1 MDSAVM
7 EEVLK
12 EILQQQKEMAA
23 ESEKEQEA
31 RQQIFIKLEAFDK
44 KLDTLK
50 SPVGNDTS
58 AVLTTMKKWL
68 EEIRVLVEAQPKT
81 AVHEKRF
88 HLFQNKPEEYYKFI
102 FGHLFKGLVI
112 LIIGIYTLV
121 VINRYIREREY
132 LHYKQAWQ
140 YLYNMQ
146 NEEEK
151 QFLEKVMK
159 VSEKENLSVETKVG
173 PHQKK
178 AEPKKTTTG
187 RK

>member
-23 ESEKEQEA
+23 ENQKEQEA

-44 KLDTLK
+44 KLETLK
-50 SPVGNDTS
+50 MPGTNDVTT
-58 AVLTTMKKWL
+58 VLTPIKKWL
-68 EEIRVLVEAQPKT
+68 EEVKTLIEGQPKT
-81 AVHEKRF
+81 VVHEKSF
-88 HLFQNKPEEYYKFI
+88 HLFPNKPEEYYNFI
-102 FGHLFKGLVI
+102 FGNLFKGLVI

-121 VINRYIREREY
+121 IINRYIREREY

-140 YLYNMQ
+140 YLYNIQ
-146 NEEEK
+146 NEEQK

-159 VSEKENLSVETKVG
+159 DC
-173 PHQKK
+173 KK
-178 AEPKKTTTG
+178 DTS
-187 RK
+187 R

>member
-58 AVLTTMKKWL
+58 AVLTPIK
-68 EEIRVLVEAQPKT
+68 
-81 AVHEKRF
+81 
-88 HLFQNKPEEYYKFI
+88 N
-102 FGHLFKGLVI
+102 G
-112 LIIGIYTLV
+112 
-121 VINRYIREREY
+121 
-132 LHYKQAWQ
+132 
-140 YLYNMQ
+140 
-146 NEEEK
+146 
-151 QFLEKVMK
+151 
-159 VSEKENLSVETKVG
+159 
-173 PHQKK
+173 
-178 AEPKKTTTG
+178 
-187 RK
+187 